1 MFLDFLFMTDNLKY
15 LTLSLVFVFKS
26 HYTVDPS
33 FLKKTIS
40 PSKINTI
47 REGLGLRWTCL
58 TCLFIHL
65 KGLYSINLAHLMPQ
79 GIGHQKPN
87 LAAKDLA
94 LQQ

>member
-1 MFLDFLFMTDNLKY
+1 MFLDFLFMTDSLKY
-15 LTLSLVFVFKS
+15 FTLNLVFVFKS

-47 REGLGLRWTCL
+47 RDGLGLRWISL

-65 KGLYSINLAHLMPQ
+65 KGLYSINLTHLMRP
-79 GIGHQKPN
+79 GICHQKPN